1 MMGMF
6 ESTSAGLSI
15 SLINNYIINHKIIDQ
30 CMQEQDKGDK
40 YDSEVSSV
48 VASVSDSSC
57 VHHVH
62 V

>member
-1 MMGMF
+1 M
-6 ESTSAGLSI
+6 SAGLVI
-15 SLINNYIINHKIIDQ
+15 SLINNYILNDKILDQ
-30 CMQEQDKGDK
+30 CMQEQEDE

-48 VASVSDSSC
+48 VGGVSDSSS

>member
-1 MMGMF
+1 M
-6 ESTSAGLSI
+6 SAELVI
-15 SLINNYIINHKIIDQ
+15 SLINNYKLNNKILDQ
-30 CMQEQDKGDK
+30 CMQEQEDE

-48 VASVSDSSC
+48 VGGVSDSSY